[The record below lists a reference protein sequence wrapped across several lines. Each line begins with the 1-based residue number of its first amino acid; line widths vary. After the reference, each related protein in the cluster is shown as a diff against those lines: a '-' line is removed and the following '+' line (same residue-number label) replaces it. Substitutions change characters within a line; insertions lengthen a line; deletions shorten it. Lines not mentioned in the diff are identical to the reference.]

1 MQRTRSAGCTDVD
14 APTSHDEDRALVD
27 RLLRGD
33 AIAWQEFVSRFGRIV
48 RSRVADVAV
57 AFGKGNDDDAVDDA
71 TADVFAVILANDAAA
86 LQAYEGRSAL
96 VTYLAVIATRCATRG
111 FARKRIDVSDNE
123 QNESLESAARGDD
136 EPVRR
141 IILKE
146 QHQRLLETL
155 SELPEKQ
162 QQVVR
167 LFHLESRSYTE
178 ISERL
183 NMPIGSIGVTL
194 RRAEEQLRRKLEPDS
209 FDSS

>member
-1 MQRTRSAGCTDVD
+1 MQRTSSAGCRDVD
-14 APTSHDEDRALVD
+14 APASHEDDRALVD

-33 AIAWQEFVSRFGRIV
+33 AIAWEDFVTRFGRIV

-57 AFGKGNDDDAVDDA
+57 AFGHGNDDDAVDDA

-86 LQAYEGRSAL
+86 LQAYEGRSSL
-96 VTYLAVIATRCATRG
+96 VTYLAVVATRCATRG
-111 FARKRIDVSDNE
+111 FARKRIDGSGNE
-123 QNESLESAARGDD
+123 QEDSLDSAASGDD

-141 IILKE
+141 IIRKE
-146 QHQRLLETL
+146 QQQRLLETL
-155 SELPEKQ
+155 AELPEKQ

-167 LFHLESRSYTE
+167 LFHLESQSYAE
-178 ISERL
+178 ISKRL

-194 RRAEEQLRRKLEPDS
+194 RRAEERLRKNLEPDT